1 MSPALALPTPS
12 MPLPVPNPGGGAPRS
27 YQIRRVG
34 SFEVAPLIFQ
44 GVRLFE
50 VAAPALEDPNA
61 FPPVAARID
70 LIQDNLNEIVPAPST
85 IATFFRPGPARYDPD
100 TFSVKVQL
108 SNGYWTLVA
117 ADERGTAET
126 PLLTVTELDAK
137 YSGVP
142 QEQLARSWADILQN
156 VLGETLRQRAPGT
169 LERQLS
175 GSALIVLIA
184 IILTALIFGARI
196 GLSRLRFKLEEP
208 PATEGTPRA
217 PPEVAR
223 QGPLWW
229 RRTLRFAL
237 QLLEWLLG
245 WSISVVWAVA
255 IVWALYQIGPTQPF
269 ARKLTSALVEVFAIW
284 FVASVA
290 SRLGSIAIAR
300 VAHVWQTRP
309 FGSPSEAARRQ
320 MRATTIKSS
329 LEYGKTALVFIVG
342 GALTLAALGT
352 STSAVVTLGAAVA
365 FAISFGAQSLVK
377 DFVNGFF
384 ILVEDQYAIGDFV
397 TIGDIKGTV
406 DELTL
411 RITQLRAGDGRL
423 VTIPNSQVAVVENW
437 TRNYSRVDYRI
448 AVAFDCDIDR
458 ALKVFG
464 DLLESVARD
473 PQWRSS
479 ISEPARTL
487 GVESVSSAGAVLLGQ
502 IRTPPGM
509 MFELTREINRRMLG
523 AFAKQGIPLGTAV
536 TRSAQ

>member
-1 MSPALALPTPS
+1 
-12 MPLPVPNPGGGAPRS
+12 
-27 YQIRRVG
+27 
-34 SFEVAPLIFQ
+34 
-44 GVRLFE
+44 
-50 VAAPALEDPNA
+50 
-61 FPPVAARID
+61 
-70 LIQDNLNEIVPAPST
+70 
-85 IATFFRPGPARYDPD
+85 
-100 TFSVKVQL
+100 
-108 SNGYWTLVA
+108 
-117 ADERGTAET
+117 
-126 PLLTVTELDAK
+126 
-137 YSGVP
+137 
-142 QEQLARSWADILQN
+142 
-156 VLGETLRQRAPGT
+156 
-169 LERQLS
+169 
-175 GSALIVLIA
+175 
-184 IILTALIFGARI
+184 
-196 GLSRLRFKLEEP
+196 
-208 PATEGTPRA
+208 
-217 PPEVAR
+217 
-223 QGPLWW
+223 
-229 RRTLRFAL
+229 
-237 QLLEWLLG
+237 
-245 WSISVVWAVA
+245 
-255 IVWALYQIGPTQPF
+255 
-269 ARKLTSALVEVFAIW
+269 
-284 FVASVA
+284 
-290 SRLGSIAIAR
+290 
-300 VAHVWQTRP
+300 
-309 FGSPSEAARRQ
+309 

-464 DLLESVARD
+464 DVLESVARD